1 MGQIS
6 SSIGLV
12 SGINSADIID
22 QLISIES
29 RPRQLVE
36 QRNTV
41 LESQRV
47 AFQDVNANLL
57 AVKATTSRFTAESVF
72 SATTASSS
80 NESVLAVS
88 SREGAVPGNYTF
100 RVGQLVSSQQTI
112 TNGFADRTGTSVA
125 PNGGTLTFDR
135 GDARLD
141 SVTKLANLNGG
152 EGIERGLIR
161 ITDRAGNTGVIDL
174 SAAVTINDV
183 TDAIN
188 RATGVNVI
196 AQAEGDRLTLT
207 DATGSTL
214 QDLVVADIGL
224 STTASSLGIA
234 GSASA
239 DLDGDDNTL
248 TGTNINTLGGSTV
261 LAALNDGNGVRTA
274 AGSDFTITTGTGT
287 FGIDLSEANVLQD
300 VFDAI
305 ETATA
310 GDVTVSTDANGTA
323 LQLTSASG
331 SIAFTAGSSLA
342 LQDLGLDRSTISGGT
357 ATGDRPI
364 AEINSKLLRSLQ
376 GGTGIGGI
384 VGEGQVILTADTRLD
399 DLFQGDGVQTNNL
412 PLNRDLTIFAS
423 DNTTGVGISVDQYN
437 TVGEFITA
445 VETLTGGDIT
455 VAINSNNTLT
465 FTDNTNGPNNFRIV
479 DENISQAATSLGIAI
494 DTTESSV
501 TSLNLDPNGIPPTNA
516 QVSVTNAAGTTA
528 NLDLGAARSVTDI
541 LDAFNN
547 AGLGLSASVNA
558 AGNGLEISDN
568 SVGAGSLTISDL
580 SGTAAA
586 QLGIVGSFAD
596 GVADTGSLDR
606 QYITEATTLD
616 ALDVARGRFRITDS
630 TGQGATVDL
639 TQGDENTIQDVISE
653 INSRGLAINARIND
667 AGNGIILEDTGPGTL
682 AITVED
688 SGSTTAADLNLL
700 GSASAPGASIDGS
713 FRQTITLEATDTL
726 DDVALKITNANVG
739 VNASVIDDGSLGNPY
754 RLALAA
760 ENTGTAGAFVF
771 DDGGLGLGQSNLSDA
786 QDAVAFFGG
795 ADPADALVITS
806 TSNTLDAVLPGVTI
820 DLLATSD
827 QPVQI
832 TISQDNNSLIT
843 AASDFVNAF
852 NSAADTLDQYDSYDA
867 ENEVRGLL
875 LGDSTIAS
883 VRSSLFNSVI
893 GFNQELTGQFQSLSQ
908 VGIRVG
914 PGARLQFDQ
923 NTFTQAL
930 AEDRDAVEALFTF
943 QQFDTD
949 PVTGEED
956 RNTVIARG
964 VGVELD
970 ELLDRLTRTGD
981 GVVDAALD
989 RLDDQIE
996 LNNDRIDSLN
1006 DRLDASRA
1014 RLEAE
1019 FAALESALAGL
1030 QDQSAALATISSIA
1044 PPAPASNAG

>member
-6 SSIGLV
+6 SSVGLV

-22 QLISIES
+22 QLIAIES
-29 RPRQLVE
+29 RPRQIVE

-57 AVKATTSRFTAESVF
+57 AVKSTTARFTTESVF
-72 SATTASSS
+72 SATTATSS
-80 NESVLAVS
+80 NESVIAVS

-112 TNGFADRTGTSVA
+112 TNGFADRTGTPVA

-141 SVTKLANLNGG
+141 SVTQLANLNGG
-152 EGIERGLIR
+152 QGIERGLIR
-161 ITDRAGNTGVIDL
+161 ITDRAGNTDVIDL
-174 SAAVTINDV
+174 SAAVTVNDV

-196 AQAEGDRLTLT
+196 AQADGDRLTLT

-224 STTASSLGIA
+224 STTATSLGIA
-234 GSASA
+234 GSATA

-248 TGTNINTLGGSTV
+248 TGTNINTLGGDTV
-261 LAALNDGNGVRTA
+261 LAALNDGNGIRTA
-274 AGSDFTITTGTGT
+274 AGSDFSITTGAGT
-287 FGIDLSEANVLQD
+287 FGIDLSQANTLQD

-305 ETATA
+305 EAATA
-310 GDVTVSTDANGTA
+310 GDVTASTNADGTA
-323 LQLTSASG
+323 LQLTAASG
-331 SIAFTAGSSLA
+331 SISFTAGSSLA
-342 LQDLGLDRSTISGGT
+342 LQDLGLDRSTIAGGT
-357 ATGDRPI
+357 ATGGRPV

-384 VGEGQVILTADTRLD
+384 VGEGTVPVTAATNLA
-399 DLFQGDGVQTNNL
+399 DLFQGDGVSTNGL
-412 PLNRDLTIFAS
+412 GTLRDLTIFAR
-423 DNTTGVGISVDQYN
+423 DDATTGYAVNLDTLT
-437 TVGEFITA
+437 TVGDLI
-445 VETLTGGDIT
+445 DIVDDRTDGRVT
-455 VAINSNNTLT
+455 VSINPDNTLT
-465 FTDNTNGPNNFRIV
+465 FTDNTGGTENLRIV
-479 DENISQAATSLGIAI
+479 NENGSQGGTDLGIIVDDAV
-494 DTTESSV
+494 SSV
-501 TSLNLDPNGIPPTNA
+501 TTVDLNPTGTPPTNA
-516 QVSVTNAAGTTA
+516 QITVTNAAGTTA
-528 NLDLGAARSVTDI
+528 NIDLGGARSVTDL
-541 LDAFNN
+541 LDAFND
-547 AGLGLSASVNA
+547 AGLNLSASLNA
-558 AGNGLEISDN
+558 AGNGLEITDN
-568 SVGAGSLTISDL
+568 SVGGGSLTIADL
-580 SGTAAA
+580 SGNAAQ
-586 QLGIVGSFAD
+586 QLGIQGTFAD

-616 ALDVARGRFRITDS
+616 SLDVARGRFRIIDS

-639 TQGDENTIQDVISE
+639 TQGDENTIQDVINE

-667 AGNGIILEDTGPGTL
+667 AGNGILLEDTGPGTF
-682 AITVED
+682 AISVED

-700 GSASAPGASIDGS
+700 GSAANPGGSIDGS

-726 DDVALKITNANVG
+726 DDVALKIANADVG
-739 VNASVIDDGSLGNPY
+739 VTASVIDDGSLGNPY

-760 ENTGTAGAFVF
+760 QNTGTAGAFVF
-771 DDGGLGLGQSNLSDA
+771 DDGGLGLGQSNLSEA

-832 TISQDNNSLIT
+832 TISQDNESLIT

-875 LGDSTIAS
+875 LGDSTIAN
-883 VRSSLFNSVI
+883 VRSSMFNSVI

-908 VGIRVG
+908 VGISVG

-923 NTFTQAL
+923 NAFTEAL

-943 QQFDTD
+943 QQFAVD
-949 PVTGEED
+949 PETGEED
-956 RNTVIARG
+956 RDTVIARG

-970 ELLDRLTRTGD
+970 ELFDRFTRTGD
-981 GVVDAALD
+981 GVVDGALD

-996 LNNDRIDSLN
+996 LNNDRIDDLN
-1006 DRLDASRA
+1006 ARLDASRA

-1019 FAALESALAGL
+1019 FAAMESALAGL
-1030 QDQSAALATISSIA
+1030 QDQSNALASLSGN
-1044 PPAPASNAG
+1044 SGG